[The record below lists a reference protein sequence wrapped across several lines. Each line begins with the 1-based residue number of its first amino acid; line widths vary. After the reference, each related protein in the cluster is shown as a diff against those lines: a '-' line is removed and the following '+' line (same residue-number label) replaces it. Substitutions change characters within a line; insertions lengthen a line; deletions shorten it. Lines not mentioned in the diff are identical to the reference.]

1 MNSNVVET
9 VKSSAITAALNRR
22 RSLIPKL
29 RAVHGHGPKMSIAE
43 AARMFLELA
52 RSAEIYG
59 RIVGAKT
66 FLEAVDRFLEDV
78 GADVVAALTLAADPV
93 LDGAGPDDPALIP
106 FDPPTL
112 DEISRHFSSTSNV

>member
-1 MNSNVVET
+1 MDAMTIEA

-29 RAVHGHGPKMSIAE
+29 RALHGHGSKMSIAE
-43 AARMFLELA
+43 AARMFLKLA

-66 FLEAVDRFLEDV
+66 FLDAVDRFLEDV

-93 LDGAGPDDPALIP
+93 LEGAAPDDPALVP

-112 DEISRHFSSTSNV
+112 DDISRHFSALPND